1 MGLSRGRADE
11 QADCDHSGGRGI
23 GRGCGLRELR
33 RRHHHTETV
42 GCGVNT
48 SSIRHRLDSG
58 NRRAHGH
65 CRGDDLRI
73 GRGSGSEPTGPDR
86 RGFDLDP
93 HLRQGSVCRAAV
105 EDWED
110 DGRIRITWATTVDTA
125 NEFCFRYGLCTGGPD
140 NYIDND
146 PATSWAVVDCSTATL
161 VRPWG
166 TDPAGSEQTL
176 RRQGP
181 DTWVDVQTGAMLDS
195 SSAGGG
201 AVAESMWNAACN
213 PGIDP
218 YSTTVDWT
226 QADRRNCP
234 VGRLEVATTNGWHVC
249 LSPESTISEG
259 FATNIA
265 NAVGA
270 EGQYGGVPSPN
281 GQAYYFACQWQ
292 DLGQGSVN
300 FRALRCGLPPT
311 DIVGG
316 GTVDLVPVA

>member
-1 MGLSRGRADE
+1 MNRRIATTVVAVGLVVVA
-11 QADCDHSGGRGI
+11 
-23 GRGCGLRELR
+23 GCGSSDDATTTPR
-33 RRHHHTETV
+33 RSDAASTPAASATASTPATAAPTV
-42 GCGVNT
+42 TAGATT
-48 SSIRHRLDSG
+48 SASG
-58 NRRAHGH
+58 
-65 CRGDDLRI
+65 
-73 GRGSGSEPTGPDR
+73 
-86 RGFDLDP
+86 
-93 HLRQGSVCRAAV
+93 AAV
-105 EDWED
+105 DLSPPDQTGVGSTWILISGKGPFAVLQSRTRED